1 MLIPFLVSKIHRA
14 TVTATDI
21 NYEGSIAIDENII
34 EKAGLRLFQK
44 VDIYNINNGE
54 RFSTYVLPW
63 ARGSKEIVVNGA
75 AARLV
80 QPGDMVIIAA
90 FALIAE
96 KELDSLNA
104 VIVTMKSNNEI
115 DKITQTKL

>member
-1 MLIPFLVSKIHRA
+1 MMIPFLVSKIHRA
-14 TVTATDI
+14 TVTGSDI
-21 NYEGSIAIDENII
+21 NYEGSIAIAEDIM
-34 EKAGLRLFQK
+34 EKAGLRVFQK
-44 VDIYNINNGE
+44 VDVYNINNGA

-63 ARGSKEIVVNGA
+63 PRSSKEIVVNGA

-80 QPGDMVIIAA
+80 QPGDMLIIAA

-104 VIVTMKSNNEI
+104 VIVNMAAGNEI
-115 DKITQTKL
+115 EKITNTKL

>member
-1 MLIPFLVSKIHRA
+1 MMIPFLVSKIHRA
-14 TVTATDI
+14 TVTGTDI
-21 NYEGSIAIDENII
+21 HYEGSIAIDEEIR
-34 EKAGLRLFQK
+34 EKANLRIFQK
-44 VDIYNINNGE
+44 VDIYNINNGA

-63 ARGSKEIVVNGA
+63 PRGSRQIVVNGA

-80 QPGDMVIIAA
+80 QPGDMIIIAA

-104 VIVTMKSNNEI
+104 VIVTMKDGNEI
-115 DKITQTKL
+115 DKITNTKL

>member
-14 TVTATDI
+14 TVTGSDI
-21 NYEGSIAIDENII
+21 NYEGSIAIDENIM
-34 EKAGLRLFQK
+34 EKAGLRVFQK
-44 VDIYNINNGE
+44 VEIYNINNGK

-63 ARGSKEIVVNGA
+63 PRASKGIVVNGA

-80 QPGDMVIIAA
+80 QPGDMIIIAA

-115 DKITQTKL
+115 DKITSIKL

>member
-1 MLIPFLVSKIHRA
+1 MLIPFLVAKIHRA
-14 TVTATDI
+14 TVTGSDI
-21 NYEGSIAIDENII
+21 NYEGSIAIDEEIM
-34 EKAGLRLFQK
+34 EKANLRVFQQ
-44 VDIYNINNGE
+44 VDVYNVNNGA

-63 ARGSKEIVVNGA
+63 PRASRGIVVNGA

-80 QPGDMVIIAA
+80 QPGDTIIIAA

-104 VIVTMKSNNEI
+104 VIINMAAGNEI
-115 DKITQTKL
+115 EKITHTKL

>member
-14 TVTATDI
+14 TVTSTDI
-21 NYEGSIAIDENII
+21 NYEGSIAIAEDIM
-34 EKAGLRLFQK
+34 EKAGLRVFQK
-44 VDIYNINNGE
+44 VEVYNINNGA

-63 ARGSKEIVVNGA
+63 PRASKEIVVNGA

-80 QPGDMVIIAA
+80 QPGDMIIIAA

-96 KELDSLNA
+96 KELESLNA
-104 VIVTMKSNNEI
+104 VIVKMGAGNEI
-115 DKITQTKL
+115 EKITNTKL

>member
-14 TVTATDI
+14 TVTGTDI
-21 NYEGSIAIDENII
+21 HYEGSIAIDEDIM
-34 EKAGLRLFQK
+34 EKANVRVFQQ
-44 VDIYNINNGE
+44 VEIYNINNGA

-63 ARGSKEIVVNGA
+63 LRASRQIVVNGA

-96 KELDSLNA
+96 KEFDSLSA
-104 VIVTMKSNNEI
+104 VIVNMKDGNEI
-115 DKITQTKL
+115 EKITNSKL

>member
-14 TVTATDI
+14 TVTGTDI
-21 NYEGSIAIDENII
+21 HYEGSIAIDEDIM
-34 EKAGLRLFQK
+34 EKANLRVFQQ
-44 VDIYNINNGE
+44 VEIYNINNGA

-63 ARGSKEIVVNGA
+63 LRASRQIVVNGA

-96 KELDSLNA
+96 KEFDSLSA
-104 VIVTMKSNNEI
+104 VIVNMKDGNEI
-115 DKITQTKL
+115 EKITNSKL

>member
-14 TVTATDI
+14 TVTSTDI
-21 NYEGSIAIDENII
+21 NYEGSIAIDEDIM
-34 EKAGLRLFQK
+34 EKANLRVFQK
-44 VDIYNINNGE
+44 VEVYNINNGA

-63 ARGSKEIVVNGA
+63 PRSSKEIVVNGA

-104 VIVTMKSNNEI
+104 VIVTMKSGNEI
-115 DKITQTKL
+115 EKITHTKL

>member
-14 TVTATDI
+14 TVTGTDI
-21 NYEGSIAIDENII
+21 HYEGSIAIDEDIM
-34 EKAGLRLFQK
+34 EKANLRVFQQ
-44 VDIYNINNGE
+44 VEIYNINNGA

-63 ARGSKEIVVNGA
+63 PRASRQIVVNGA

-96 KELDSLNA
+96 KELDSLSA
-104 VIVTMKSNNEI
+104 VIVNMKDGNEI
-115 DKITQTKL
+115 DKITHTKL

>member
-14 TVTATDI
+14 TVTGTDI

-80 QPGDMVIIAA
+80 QPADMIIIAA

-104 VIVTMKSNNEI
+104 VIVSMKPGNEI
-115 DKITQTKL
+115 DKITNCKL

>member
-14 TVTATDI
+14 TVTGTDI
-21 NYEGSIAIDENII
+21 NYEGSIAIDEDII
-34 EKAGLRLFQK
+34 EKANLRVFQK
-44 VDIYNINNGE
+44 VEIYNINTGA

-63 ARGSKEIVVNGA
+63 RRASKEIVINGA

-104 VIVTMKSNNEI
+104 VIVNMKSGNEI
-115 DKITQTKL
+115 EKITHTKL

>member
-14 TVTATDI
+14 SVTGTDI
-21 NYEGSIAIDENII
+21 HYEGSIAIDEDLM
-34 EKAGLRLFQK
+34 EKANLRVFQQ
-44 VDIYNINNGE
+44 VEIYNINNGA

-63 ARGSKEIVVNGA
+63 PRASRQIVVNGA

-90 FALIAE
+90 SALIAE
-96 KELDSLNA
+96 KELDSLSA
-104 VIVTMKSNNEI
+104 VIVTMKDGNEI
-115 DKITQTKL
+115 DKITHTKL

>member
-14 TVTATDI
+14 TVTGTDI
-21 NYEGSIAIDENII
+21 QYEGSISIDEDIM
-34 EKAGLRLFQK
+34 EKANLRVFQK
-44 VDIYNINNGE
+44 VDVYNINNGA

-63 ARGSKEIVVNGA
+63 ARASREIVVNGA

-80 QPGDMVIIAA
+80 QPGDTIIIAA

-104 VIVTMKSNNEI
+104 VIVNMKNGNEI
-115 DKITQTKL
+115 EKITHTKL

>member
-1 MLIPFLVSKIHRA
+1 MMIPFLVSKIHRA
-14 TVTATDI
+14 TVTGTDI
-21 NYEGSIAIDENII
+21 DYEGSIAIDEEIR
-34 EKAGLRLFQK
+34 EKANLRVFQK
-44 VDIYNINNGE
+44 VDVYNINNGA

-63 ARGSKEIVVNGA
+63 PRGSRQIVVNGA

-104 VIVTMKSNNEI
+104 VIVAMKEGNEI
-115 DKITQTKL
+115 DRITNTKL